1 MTFHTKR
8 PFKARLFP
16 SISSGETVI
25 LPVLCFLA
33 AYAGPFGTYNNS
45 FPYRLAFWTLV
56 IFTSVLMAGWFT
68 RLAHRLVS
76 RKRPW
81 LQDLFVV
88 GLMTAC
94 FSPVLIGYSAGFLA
108 VRFASLADALPF
120 AQFVAIISLCI
131 TTSRRII
138 AGRLRGASSDP
149 DAGEGE
155 SADTLSPE
163 PVPEP
168 RLMRRLPESFR
179 GPILR
184 LTVEDHFVDVVGPEQ
199 THRLRMRFS
208 DAIDEMD
215 PITGFCTH
223 RSHWVARAAVERV
236 DRDGGRIFLV
246 LTNGDQVPVSRTYRP
261 QVEVA
266 GLL

>member
-1 MTFHTKR
+1 MTFLTKR
-8 PFKARLFP
+8 LFKARLIP

-76 RKRPW
+76 RERPW
-81 LQDLFVV
+81 LQDLVVV
-88 GLMTAC
+88 GLMTVC
-94 FSPVLIGYSAGFLA
+94 FSPILIGYSAGFLA
-108 VRFASLADALPF
+108 VRFASFADALPF
-120 AQFVAIISLCI
+120 AQYVAIISLCI

-138 AGRLRGASSDP
+138 TRRGQGAAD
-149 DAGEGE
+149 
-155 SADTLSPE
+155 SAPPE

-168 RLMRRLPESFR
+168 RLTRRLPEGFR

-184 LTVEDHFVDVVGPEQ
+184 LTVEDHFVDVVGPGQ
-199 THRLRMRFS
+199 THRLRMRFA

-215 PITGFCTH
+215 PIAGFCTH
-223 RSHWVARAAVERV
+223 RSHWVTRAAVDRV
-236 DRDGGRIFLV
+236 KRDGGRIFLI

-261 QVEVA
+261 QVEAA